1 MQARP
6 RGLVSFVN
14 INSYRKDGG
23 KEKKKEVEIL
33 APFLAVFRTFTL
45 GVPFTRKVSFL
56 VGFGEKTFEFVEP
69 RRLGFLPHTTGA
81 IYDTIKPSRR
91 SGVFKKTEF
100 SVCRYSAFPQT
111 RIRTRIRF
119 EPEVS
124 FWDGR
129 TKKPW
134 ETPPESIGI
143 LISDRDSGAWSELW
157 YIHTLVV
164 GFPDWPIG
172 HGPRPGGTGAPGVVA
187 GALTGWSDAPPW
199 SV

>member
-1 MQARP
+1 M
-6 RGLVSFVN
+6 
-14 INSYRKDGG
+14 
-23 KEKKKEVEIL
+23 E
-33 APFLAVFRTFTL
+33 PFLAVFRTFTL
-45 GVPFTRKVSFL
+45 GVPFTRKGSFL
-56 VGFGEKTFEFVEP
+56 GKKGRLPFEFVEP

-81 IYDTIKPSRR
+81 FYDTIKPSRR
-91 SGVFKKTEF
+91 SGGFKKKEF

-143 LISDRDSGAWSELW
+143 LN
-157 YIHTLVV
+157 
-164 GFPDWPIG
+164 F
-172 HGPRPGGTGAPGVVA
+172 
-187 GALTGWSDAPPW
+187 
-199 SV
+199 

>member
-33 APFLAVFRTFTL
+33 EPFLAVSRTFTL
-45 GVPFTRKVSFL
+45 GVPFTRKGSFL
-56 VGFGEKTFEFVEP
+56 GKKGRLPFEFVEP

-81 IYDTIKPSRR
+81 FYDTIKPSRR
-91 SGVFKKTEF
+91 SGGFKKKEF

-119 EPEVS
+119 EPVGL
-124 FWDGR
+124 FLGR
-129 TKKPW
+129 PGKKAMGN
-134 ETPPESIGI
+134 PPGI
-143 LISDRDSGAWSELW
+143 DRDS
-157 YIHTLVV
+157 
-164 GFPDWPIG
+164 D
-172 HGPRPGGTGAPGVVA
+172 
-187 GALTGWSDAPPW
+187 
-199 SV
+199 